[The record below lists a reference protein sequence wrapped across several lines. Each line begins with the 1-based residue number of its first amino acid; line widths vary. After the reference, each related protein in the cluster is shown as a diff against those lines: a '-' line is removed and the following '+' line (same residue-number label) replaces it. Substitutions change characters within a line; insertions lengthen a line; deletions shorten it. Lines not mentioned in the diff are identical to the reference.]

1 MSNIIKTILIII
13 GIVALFFCYKAC
25 TTDSKIVFDPKEYIE
40 KIDSL
45 NKTIKVLE
53 SKKDSVQE
61 RVDTVVVKIKE
72 NSDKHEKM
80 ANTVVNNAPSDDY
93 LFFSEYIRDNSERLD
108 SLYNL

>member
-1 MSNIIKTILIII
+1 MSIIRTLLLVI
-13 GIVALFFCYKAC
+13 GIVALIWIYKAC
-25 TTDSKIVFDPKEYIE
+25 TSDNKIVFDPKEYIE

-53 SKKDSVQE
+53 SKKDSIQE

-80 ANTVVNNAPSDDY
+80 ANIVVNNAPSDDY
-93 LFFSEYIRDNSERLD
+93 LFFSEYIRNNSTRLD